1 MMLLQTWLLKRE
13 LSTLGKGCGNRL
25 LLHYWVGTSSSRYDE
40 RNQLLAD
47 AASVVARR
55 CVERA
60 CMRYNIGTKMDWH
73 HVYVCQ
79 RRLNACN
86 TEHKLVNSL
95 FKSTVYSYSCAS
107 RKTLKPQT
115 PDLYGTKRVLEGP
128 NPKALYT
135 GPAQQSN
142 FTLIP
147 KPNPEHQN
155 HHKNQALAH
164 PSKPYQPF
172 CTL

>member
-1 MMLLQTWLLKRE
+1 MMLLQTWLLKRD
-13 LSTLGKGCGNRL
+13 LSTLGMRCGNRL

-60 CMRYNIGTKMDWH
+60 CMRYNIGTRMDWH

-95 FKSTVYSYSCAS
+95 FKSTVYSYSCTS

-115 PDLYGTKRVLEGP
+115 PDLYGTKRVLEGFMGLGLFEFRVAP
-128 NPKALYT
+128 GLGVGGGLFLGKTTRGLDA
-135 GPAQQSN
+135 
-142 FTLIP
+142 
-147 KPNPEHQN
+147 
-155 HHKNQALAH
+155 
-164 PSKPYQPF
+164 
-172 CTL
+172 